1 MAQDAPL
8 DPRRIEVP
16 DPEMVRV
23 LRAKSGAE
31 RIQIVCDMH
40 TAARRMLR
48 SSLSA
53 SHPEWG
59 EEKLQQEVMRRLLH
73 GNG

>member
-1 MAQDAPL
+1 MTRESTL

-23 LRAKSGAE
+23 LRAKTGAE
-31 RIQIVCDMH
+31 RIRIVCDMH

-48 SSLSA
+48 ASLTA
-53 SHPEWG
+53 RHPEWD
-59 EEKLQQEVMRRLLH
+59 EEQLQQEVMRRLLH
-73 GNG
+73 GDG